1 MSAGGEPYLE
11 RPGALT
17 SIDLVLETWLEFVI
31 RRRLRQGIEEGSVKT
46 FEEKY
51 RPPTGRVSEDPRNRV
66 QDGYTPNCAH
76 LDDSKPV
83 YEVVCLTL
91 YMQKV

>member
-51 RPPTGRVSEDPRNRV
+51 RPPNRK
-66 QDGYTPNCAH
+66 G
-76 LDDSKPV
+76 K
-83 YEVVCLTL
+83 
-91 YMQKV
+91 